1 MPNSYGFIKTLEDKQ
16 KNFLYNSNY
25 MKLSWNMG
33 YFLLKIHAQRLPT
46 TSTLATYNIYLGYLQ
61 HLPMAK
67 RFSWRICSGPKIS
80 WKKISIATSF
90 WPEGSFLLKSRQNLI
105 DRFFCSDLFS
115 LLSPS
120 YSIIINES
128 ILQNRWRQRTGGMTY
143 DFRATESKS
152 AIGLAAAAVVVVT
165 QKINCS
171 NERILF
177 AL

>member
-1 MPNSYGFIKTLEDKQ
+1 MPNSYGFIKTVEDKQ
-16 KNFLYNSNY
+16 KNFLYNSNC

-33 YFLLKIHAQRLPT
+33 YFLPKIHAQRLPI
-46 TSTLATYNIYLGYLQ
+46 TSTYGKKVLLKNL
-61 HLPMAK
+61 
-67 RFSWRICSGPKIS
+67 FGPKNIL
-80 WKKISIATSF
+80 KKISIATSF

-152 AIGLAAAAVVVVT
+152 AIGLAAAVVVVT